1 PGHVAPEAFSRER
14 EQVSASWQKWLM
26 A

>member
-1 PGHVAPEAFSRER
+1 PEAFSRER